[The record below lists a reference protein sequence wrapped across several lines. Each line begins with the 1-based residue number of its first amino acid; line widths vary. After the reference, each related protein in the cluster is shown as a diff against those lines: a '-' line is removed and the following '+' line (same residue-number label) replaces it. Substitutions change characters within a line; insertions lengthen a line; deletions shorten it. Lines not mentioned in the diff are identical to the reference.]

1 MESKRNV
8 GIYVRVSTT
17 NQVEDGY
24 SIGEQTDKL
33 RKFCDVKDWNVY
45 KVYTD
50 GGFSGSNI
58 KRPGIELLIDDV
70 KNHNINTVLVYKLD
84 RLSRS
89 QKDTLFM
96 IEDIF
101 NKNDCAFISLNENFD
116 TSTAFGKAMVGIL
129 SVFAQL
135 EREQI
140 TQRMQMGRVGRA
152 RNGLFNGS
160 QVPIGYKYIDGQL
173 IIDDLIAP
181 VVEDIYHKYLDGWS
195 LNKLLIY
202 LNQGGH
208 VGRELP
214 WNFHS
219 LRYVL
224 TNKTYMGM
232 VGYAK
237 QWYKGQ
243 HKAIITKNDFDR
255 VQKMLSDRAVKN
267 GKLTNNPRPFRGKY
281 LLSGLL
287 RCGKCGSFF
296 DVGISKNSKT
306 REVVNRLYR
315 CHMRNK
321 YHLRLANL
329 PESRRCTTSKSY
341 SMDKLEQKVI
351 NRITKLSFDDQK
363 LNKLLDRNGH
373 KIQDPTPVL
382 NRLADIEKEVS
393 KIMDL
398 YTIGNLPI
406 DAINERSAKLAEE
419 KNSLQTKLKNIEQEK
434 ANQDVIDFKKH
445 IKQAPSVFETGTLE
459 EKKIFINQIIK
470 EIVLDEN
477 KMTIQW
483 NFG

>member
-24 SIGEQTDKL
+24 SISEQTDKL

-160 QVPIGYKYIDGQL
+160 QVPMGYKYIDSRL
-173 IIDDLIAP
+173 IVDELTAP
-181 VVEDIYHKYLDGWS
+181 IIKDIYNKYLDGWS
-195 LNKLLIY
+195 LNKLLVY
-202 LNQGGH
+202 LNENGH
-208 VGRELP
+208 LGRELP
-214 WNFHS
+214 WNFHV

-224 TNKTYMGM
+224 TNRTYIGM

-237 QWYKGQ
+237 QWYQGQ
-243 HKAIITKNDFDR
+243 HKPIISIDKFNN
-255 VQKMLSDRAVKN
+255 VQKMLGERALKN
-267 GKLTNNPRPFRGKY
+267 SNYTNNPRPFRSKY

-287 RCGKCGSFF
+287 RCGKCGSNF
-296 DVGISKNSKT
+296 DMGISKNSKT
-306 REVVNRLYR
+306 GKVINRLYR
-315 CHMRNK
+315 CHLRSS
-321 YHLRLANL
+321 YHVKMAGL
-329 PESRRCTTSKSY
+329 PESSRCTTSKTY
-341 SMDKLEQKVI
+341 SMTKLEQKVI
-351 NRITKLSFDDQK
+351 NRITKLSFDDGK
-363 LNKLLDRNGH
+363 LSKLLDRNGH
-373 KIQDPTPVL
+373 KVQDPTPVL
-382 NRLADIEKEVS
+382 NRLSDIDKEVS

-398 YTIGNLPI
+398 YTIANLPI

-419 KNSLQTKLKNIEQEK
+419 KNSLQIKLKDIEAEK
-434 ANQDVIDFKKH
+434 ANQGIIDFKKH
-445 IKQAPSVFETGTLE
+445 IKQAPSVFENGTLE
-459 EKKIFINQIIK
+459 EKKRFINQLVNSII
-470 EIVLDEN
+470 LDDN